1 MGYQLQADDLGVTAY
16 QVLESA
22 TIQVRMAHDA
32 MGNVTAAQPLSLLEI
47 IMPPLAFLKA
57 GGQAAADM
65 KTAAG
70 RNAAAQRLADLELAL
85 GNACE
90 QAAAADQG
98 PIGERAAA
106 QFNALLAQAEDAGA
120 TVTRELQ
127 RAQAAA
133 APTNTIAEAPGTAL
147 EAVGVGGAAAVR
159 GVGQGVGAAVG
170 AVGWVGRNL
179 LWLILGA
186 VGVGVGLL
194 FVFKLP
200 QRWIA
205 RRRKG

>member
-1 MGYQLQADDLGVTAY
+1 
-16 QVLESA
+16 
-22 TIQVRMAHDA
+22 
-32 MGNVTAAQPLSLLEI
+32 
-47 IMPPLAFLKA
+47 
-57 GGQAAADM
+57 
-65 KTAAG
+65 
-70 RNAAAQRLADLELAL
+70 
-85 GNACE
+85 
-90 QAAAADQG
+90 
-98 PIGERAAA
+98 
-106 QFNALLAQAEDAGA
+106 
-120 TVTRELQ
+120 
-127 RAQAAA
+127 
-133 APTNTIAEAPGTAL
+133 
-147 EAVGVGGAAAVR
+147 VGVGGAAAVR